1 MDLRRVRQ
9 SGALGLFVG
18 AFLLGYAVLTGLRP
32 ELPFAHHESTLLL
45 AGTAALI
52 YGLVARHNERDY
64 RVVFRPAGA
73 VVIGLGVC
81 IWACLLVAFLFEVV
95 APGSQQAGRQGRLR
109 GARPRGGHRAG
120 AGRPHGVDRRDA

>member
-45 AGTAALI
+45 LGDGRAGLRPSGTA
-52 YGLVARHNERDY
+52 
-64 RVVFRPAGA
+64 
-73 VVIGLGVC
+73 
-81 IWACLLVAFLFEVV
+81 
-95 APGSQQAGRQGRLR
+95 Q
-109 GARPRGGHRAG
+109 RA
-120 AGRPHGVDRRDA
+120 